1 MKAIWK
7 EIKGYEGIYSVSN
20 TGLVRA
26 EDRKIKIRD
35 FEREVKG
42 HIKKVHDDCHGYDM
56 VDLYKGDVR
65 EKRKVHRLV
74 METFNPVPNAD
85 ELDVNHID
93 GNKKNNNLS
102 NLEWCTRQEN
112 LIHAVNTGLRS
123 QNIGLVAYKD
133 GKEYHSNSIYS
144 MYDILKDIEDI
155 KCTRKTFGGNVCRAI
170 QTGGIYYG
178 YRFKKE
184 GD

>member
-1 MKAIWK
+1 METIWK
-7 EIKGYEGIYSVSN
+7 DVKGFEGLYEVSN
-20 TGLVRA
+20 KGEVRA
-26 EDRKIKIRD
+26 KERNLPIRD
-35 FEREVKG
+35 FTRKFHG
-42 HIKKVHDDCHGYDM
+42 HDMKPYDDTHGYLQI
-56 VDLYKGDVR
+56 DLHKNKKRYKC
-65 EKRKVHRLV
+65 KIHRMV
-74 METFNPVPNAD
+74 METFNPVRGYKN
-85 ELDVNHID
+85 LDVNHID

-102 NLEWCTRQEN
+102 NLEWCTRREN